1 MSDCGQYDAI
11 ADSSMQRRLYRNL
24 LMSTPEG
31 KRLEK
36 AIRKARQSIWEK
48 DYNPAVL
55 DGFIEDLRKL
65 LS

>member
-11 ADSSMQRRLYRNL
+11 ADGSMQRRLYRNL

-48 DYNPAVL
+48 DYDPAVL
-55 DGFIEDLRKL
+55 DGLIEDLRKL